1 VNTEEQQLAEMLR
14 RVAPEP
20 PRPVTVEDV
29 AFRLAPDP
37 AGSGRRR
44 RKPRSSWG
52 RSWAPVLAAASVIVV
67 AGASAGIATVVSS
80 HRSPASFTGGVS
92 SSPSSPKAPA
102 SVSSPASSVRPTSA
116 QTTFPPE
123 RVANGMW
130 GAELI
135 NRDSFN
141 QDSLTSGAGS
151 LYAVSQ
157 GYLNRINPATGDVV
171 ASAPYATA
179 SVANP
184 PVVTGNTVWVV
195 WSYAGSSVVLRGYD
209 SKTLTQVASVTV
221 PVSGQLSTVADGVL
235 TAGSGGYLYLAAG
248 SSVAVVDP
256 GTRQLNRIRVP
267 AGPVSSVAI
276 SPDGSKLYVSTG
288 ALDLLTYNPA
298 TGAELG
304 SSTVPGLTSTVSNL
318 MATSGG
324 VWGTSGVGM
333 TQWAWFAPDGDLT
346 RMVRL
351 GAGAGAGLD
360 SIAVY
365 SGGTVWIGGSHTL
378 ICASPVTGQAL
389 ATATIPTDHQ
399 VVEYFGSVT
408 VLAGHAYA
416 YYVDQ
421 QSQQQGVVTLTPPA
435 ACSG

>member
-29 AFRLAPDP
+29 AFRLAHDS
-37 AGSGRRR
+37 AGSACRRS
-44 RKPRSSWG
+44 RSSWG
-52 RSWAPVLAAASVIVV
+52 FGVRSWAPVLAAASVIVV

-80 HRSPASFTGGVS
+80 HRSPASYTGGVS
-92 SSPSSPKAPA
+92 SSPKASA
-102 SVSSPASSVRPTSA
+102 SVSSPAPSVRPTSA

-171 ASAPYATA
+171 ASVPYTTA

-195 WSYAGSSVVLRGYD
+195 WSYAGTSVVLRGYD
-209 SKTLTQVASVTV
+209 SKTLTKVASVTV
-221 PVSGQLSTVADGVL
+221 PVSGQLSTVAGGVL
-235 TAGSGGYLYLAAG
+235 TTGSGGYLYLAAG

-256 GTRQLNRIRVP
+256 GTRQINRISVP

-333 TQWAWFAPDGDLT
+333 TQSAWFAPDGDLT